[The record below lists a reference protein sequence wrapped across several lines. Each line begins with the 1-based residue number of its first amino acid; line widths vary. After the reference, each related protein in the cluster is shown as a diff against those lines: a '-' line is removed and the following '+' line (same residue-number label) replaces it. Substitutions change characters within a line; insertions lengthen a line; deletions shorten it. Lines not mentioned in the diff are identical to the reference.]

1 MAAVG
6 GTPDGWW
13 TGPIPPL
20 VTPSRQRLSKPWRVV
35 VTLASAVLF
44 SCLAMS
50 KAAQPVEPAYAATL
64 AAIRH
69 GSHLCAFYETEDDLL
84 DLVVPFCAAGSQRG
98 ELCVW
103 VMPDHVDEHT
113 AGSTARKTLTESG
126 TELYAGREFYLKGA
140 SFEGGP
146 IVRFWNEK
154 LHQAIATSHSGLCA
168 TGDTGWLEQRD
179 WHAFLEYEN
188 ELNRVIADR
197 RIAVLCTYP
206 FSACKAGDMF
216 DVIRAHQVALAKRQT
231 DWAIIKAPLTDSNAD
246 ALDVASRVGSLSQ
259 REREVLTGV
268 VGGLPGKQIAFNLG
282 ISIRTVEAHRTRI
295 LRRLGVHTM
304 AEAVRLWTLAQH

>member
-1 MAAVG
+1 
-6 GTPDGWW
+6 
-13 TGPIPPL
+13 
-20 VTPSRQRLSKPWRVV
+20 
-35 VTLASAVLF
+35 
-44 SCLAMS
+44 MS
-50 KAAQPVEPAYAATL
+50 KAAPLKPPYAATL

-103 VMPDHVDEHT
+103 MMPDHVDEHT
-113 AGSTARKTLTESG
+113 AGSSARKTLTEFG
-126 TELYAGREFYLKGA
+126 AELYAGREFYLQGA

-154 LHQAIATSHSGLCA
+154 LHQAIATSHSGLRA

-197 RIAVLCTYP
+197 PIVVLCTYP
-206 FSACKAGDMF
+206 FSACRAGDMF
-216 DVIRAHQVALAKRQT
+216 EVIRAHQVALAKRQKE
-231 DWAIIKAPLTDSNAD
+231 WAVIEAPLTDSNAD
-246 ALDVASRVGSLSQ
+246 ALDVANRVGSLSQ

-268 VGGLPGKQIAFNLG
+268 GGGLAGKQIAFNLG
-282 ISIRTVEAHRTRI
+282 ISIRTVEVHRARI
-295 LRRLGVHTM
+295 LRRLGVRTM
-304 AEAVRLWTLAQH
+304 AEAVRLWTLARH

>member
-1 MAAVG
+1 M
-6 GTPDGWW
+6 
-13 TGPIPPL
+13 
-20 VTPSRQRLSKPWRVV
+20 TPSRQRLSKPWRVV

-50 KAAQPVEPAYAATL
+50 KAAQPVEPPYAATL

>member
-1 MAAVG
+1 
-6 GTPDGWW
+6 
-13 TGPIPPL
+13 
-20 VTPSRQRLSKPWRVV
+20 
-35 VTLASAVLF
+35 
-44 SCLAMS
+44 MS
-50 KAAQPVEPAYAATL
+50 KAAPLEPPYAATL

-103 VMPDHVDEHT
+103 MMPDHVDEHM
-113 AGSTARKTLTESG
+113 AGTSARKALTEFG
-126 TELYAGREFYLKGA
+126 TELYASREFYLRGA

-146 IVRFWNEK
+146 IVRLWREK
-154 LHQAIATSHSGLCA
+154 LHQAIATSHSGLRA

-179 WHAFLEYEN
+179 WRAFLEYES

-197 RIAVLCTYP
+197 PIVVLCTYP

-216 DVIRAHQVALAKRQT
+216 EVIRAHQVALAKRQKE
-231 DWAIIKAPLTDSNAD
+231 WAVIEAPLTDSNVD
-246 ALDVASRVGSLSQ
+246 ALDVANRVGSLSQ

-268 VGGLPGKQIAFNLG
+268 VDGLPGKQIALNLG
-282 ISIRTVEAHRTRI
+282 ISIRTVEVHRARI
-295 LRRLGVHTM
+295 LRRLSVRTM
-304 AEAVRLWTLAQH
+304 AEAVRLWTLARH

>member
-1 MAAVG
+1 VIVVTGRESVEQAAVYNCEAG
-6 GTPDGWW
+6 
-13 TGPIPPL
+13 
-20 VTPSRQRLSKPWRVV
+20 VH
-35 VTLASAVLF
+35 ALF
-44 SCLAMS
+44 SCFAMS
-50 KAAQPVEPAYAATL
+50 KAAPLEPPYAATL

-103 VMPDHVDEHT
+103 MMPDHVDEHT
-113 AGSTARKTLTESG
+113 AGSSARKTLTEFG
-126 TELYAGREFYLKGA
+126 TELYASREFYLRGA

-146 IVRFWNEK
+146 IVRLWREK
-154 LHQAIATSHSGLCA
+154 LHQAIATSHSGLRA

-197 RIAVLCTYP
+197 PIVVLCTYP

-216 DVIRAHQVALAKRQT
+216 EVIRAHQVALAKRQKE
-231 DWAIIKAPLTDSNAD
+231 WAVIEAPLTDSNVD
-246 ALDVASRVGSLSQ
+246 ALDIANRVGSLSQ

-268 VGGLPGKQIAFNLG
+268 ADGLPGKQIALNLG
-282 ISIRTVEAHRTRI
+282 ISIRTVEVHRART
-295 LRRLGVHTM
+295 LRRLGVRTM
-304 AEAVRLWTLAQH
+304 AEAVRLWTLARR